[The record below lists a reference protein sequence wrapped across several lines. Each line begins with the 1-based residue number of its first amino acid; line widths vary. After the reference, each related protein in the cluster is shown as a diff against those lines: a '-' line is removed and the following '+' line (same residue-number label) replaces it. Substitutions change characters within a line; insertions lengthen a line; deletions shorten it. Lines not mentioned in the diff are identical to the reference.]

1 MSKDNTTPV
10 ENTEVEQPTS
20 EATAT
25 PVREPAGQIRTPKAK
40 GRSILELCEANP
52 NSMTQNEAIRYIK
65 YLREECEKMA
75 RKVTTIENNT
85 KGAFAKASYFEKAM
99 ESIDSVHSKQ
109 HAFIESSI
117 RNLLTSL
124 EHISTSTACNVNAI
138 KKGVVSHG
146 N

>member
-1 MSKDNTTPV
+1 MAKDNTTPV

-20 EATAT
+20 ETA
-25 PVREPAGQIRTPKAK
+25 VRPALETEGPIRAPKAK
-40 GRSILELCEANP
+40 GRSLLELCEANP

-75 RKVTTIENNT
+75 RKITAIENNT

-99 ESIDSVHSKQ
+99 ESVDSIHSKQ